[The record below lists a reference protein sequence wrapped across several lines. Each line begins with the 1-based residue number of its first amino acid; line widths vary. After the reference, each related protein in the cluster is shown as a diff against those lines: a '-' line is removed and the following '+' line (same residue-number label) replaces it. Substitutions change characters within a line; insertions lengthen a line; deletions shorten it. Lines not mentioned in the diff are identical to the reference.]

1 MANIKAI
8 IGEELFKQLPAD
20 KQKELEKQDLEDV
33 SDGKFVTKERFNQVN
48 EQVKEYKNQ
57 VGERDKQI
65 SDLKE
70 EYKDVDGLKDKVTK
84 LEEDNKKQKEDYEAK
99 LQEIN
104 FSNALDK
111 ALGEYKVKNSKLVK
125 ALLDNEKLKVDGD
138 SVIGLKEQM
147 EAIKKENEFLFEK
160 EPAGGAPDFI
170 IGGTLG
176 NESDPN
182 KAKEFG
188 ERLAERK
195 VQELKQSENLSD
207 FFS

>member
-1 MANIKAI
+1 MANLKAI
-8 IGEELFKQLPAD
+8 IGEELFKQLPAE
-20 KQKELEKQDLEDV
+20 KQKEYEKQDLENI
-33 SDGKFVTKERFNQVN
+33 SDGAFIPKARFDQVN
-48 EQVKEYKNQ
+48 EQAKEYKKQ
-57 VGERDKQI
+57 VGERDEQI

-138 SVIGLKEQM
+138 SIIGLKEQM
-147 EAIKKENEFLFEK
+147 ETIKKENEFLFEK
-160 EPAGGAPDFI
+160 EVPGAPDFLS
-170 IGGTLG
+170 GGDSTKLDNKSLG
-176 NESDPN
+176 EKLGEA
-182 KAKEFG
+182 KASS
-188 ERLAERK
+188 
-195 VQELKQSENLSD
+195 LKSNQD
-207 FFS
+207 IDKFFS